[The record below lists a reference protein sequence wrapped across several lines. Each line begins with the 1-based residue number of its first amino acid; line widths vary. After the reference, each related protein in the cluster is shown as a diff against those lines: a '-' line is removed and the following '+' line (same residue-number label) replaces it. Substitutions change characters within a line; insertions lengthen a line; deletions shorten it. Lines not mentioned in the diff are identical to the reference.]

1 MELFPSPD
9 KPFNIE
15 DVEDVKAKECF
26 RQIIELDEEEI
37 GLEDYIQQNYGD
49 ENTYHR
55 AMVIF
60 NEKYSRDL

>member
-26 RQIIELDEEEI
+26 RQILELDEEEI
-37 GLEDYIQQNYGD
+37 GLEDYIQQNHGD
-49 ENTYHR
+49 ENYHR